1 MSSRLSIDSN
11 VKKCPSLI
19 GMTTLVNFRGP
30 TTYIHDS
37 YHNTTTLTID
47 NDASPLRYKCT
58 CISEADPNISMIVL
72 FQKPFC

>member
-11 VKKCPSLI
+11 VKKRPSLK

-37 YHNTTTLTID
+37 YHNTTTLTIEK
-47 NDASPLRYKCT
+47 DASPLRYKCT
-58 CISEADPNISMIVL
+58 CISEADPDISIIG
-72 FQKPFC
+72 FISKPFC